1 MNKKL
6 YFTVGPSELYPTV
19 PQHVQ
24 TALEEKIGVI
34 THRGKQ
40 FEQIY
45 KNASDGLR
53 TLLSI
58 PADYHIFFL
67 SSATEIWE
75 RIIQNCSEKTSF
87 HCVNGS
93 FSKRFYETAN
103 ELGRKTYLEK
113 ADFGKGFYPDK
124 INIPADAEIICL
136 TNNETSSGVS
146 MPVSDINKF
155 REKNKEA
162 LIFVDAV
169 SALPYPAFDY
179 SKIDSTFFSVQKCF
193 GLPAGLGVWIVNKRC
208 MDKAEALLKKGG
220 SIGTY
225 HTLPSLYSKGKD
237 NQTPET
243 PNVWSIYLLSKVVE
257 DFNKKGIDVIRKE
270 TEMKAQLLY
279 DYIGQS
285 QNFSFAVEDQ
295 NLRSITTI
303 VANTKIS
310 SAEINKKLEPFDMAI
325 GSGYSSYKDTQ
336 VRIANFPAISI
347 KQMETLVMKMKEL
360 FG

>member
-24 TALEEKIGVI
+24 TALDEKIGVI

-40 FEQIY
+40 FQEIY

-58 PADYHIFFL
+58 PEDYHIFFL

-75 RIIQNCSEKTSF
+75 RIIQNCVDTASF

-93 FSKRFYETAN
+93 FSKRFFEFSG
-103 ELGRKTYLEK
+103 ELGKK
-113 ADFGKGFYPDK
+113 AYKEQVDFGKGFYPDQ
-124 INIPADAEIICL
+124 ISVPADAEAICL
-136 TNNETSSGVS
+136 TCNETSSGVA
-146 MPVSDINKF
+146 MPVEDINKF

-169 SALPYPAFDY
+169 SALPYPALDY

-193 GLPAGLGVWIVNKRC
+193 GLPAGLGVWIVNQRC
-208 MDKAEALLKKGG
+208 MDKANLLTKKGKT
-220 SIGTY
+220 IGTY
-225 HTLPSLYSKGKD
+225 HTLPSLLSKGKD

-243 PNVWSIYLLSKVVE
+243 PNVWNLYLLSKVVE
-257 DFNKKGIDVIRKE
+257 DFNKKGIETIRRE
-270 TEMKAQLLY
+270 TEQKAEILY
-279 DYIGQS
+279 QYISQS
-285 QNFSFAVEDQ
+285 TTFSYAVEEPAH
-295 NLRSITTI
+295 RSKTTI
-303 VANTKIS
+303 VANTKIPA
-310 SAEINKKLEPFDMAI
+310 AEINKKLEPFDMAI
-325 GSGYSSYKDTQ
+325 GSGYSSYKETQ
-336 VRIANFPAISI
+336 IRVANFPAISVA
-347 KQMETLVMKMKEL
+347 QMEALVQKLKEL
-360 FG
+360 FN

>member
-19 PQHVQ
+19 AQHVQ
-24 TALEEKIGVI
+24 SALDEKVGVI
-34 THRGKQ
+34 SHRGKQ
-40 FEQIY
+40 FEAIY
-45 KNASDGLR
+45 KNANDGIR
-53 TLLSI
+53 TLLNI
-58 PADYHIFFL
+58 PSDFHIFFL

-75 RIIQNCSEKTSF
+75 RIIENCVEHTSF

-93 FSKRFYETAN
+93 FSKRFSEFST
-103 ELGRKTYLEK
+103 ELGKKAFIEK

-124 INIPADAEIICL
+124 INVPAEAEIICL
-136 TNNETSSGVS
+136 TYNETSSGVS
-146 MPVSDINKF
+146 MPVEDINKF

-169 SALPYPAFDY
+169 SALPYPKLDF

-193 GLPAGLGVWIVNKRC
+193 GLPAGLGVWIVNQRC
-208 MDKAEALLKKGG
+208 MDKANSLLKKGK

-225 HTLPSLYSKGKD
+225 HTLPSLLSKGKD

-243 PNVWSIYLLSKVVE
+243 PNVWNIYLLSKVVE
-257 DFNKKGIDVIRKE
+257 DFNKKGVDTIRKE
-270 TEMKAQLLY
+270 TELKAKMLY
-279 DYIGQS
+279 DYIESS
-285 QNFSFAVEDQ
+285 QNFSFAVEDVR
-295 NLRSITTI
+295 LRSFTTI

-310 SAEINKKLEPFDMAI
+310 AADINKKLEPFDMAI

-336 VRIANFPAISI
+336 VRISNFPANSVE
-347 KQMETLVMKMKEL
+347 QMETLVKKMKEL
-360 FG
+360 FN

>member
-24 TALEEKIGVI
+24 TALDEKIGVI

-40 FEQIY
+40 FQEIY
-45 KNASDGLR
+45 KNAVDGLR
-53 TLLSI
+53 TLLNV
-58 PADYHIFFL
+58 PADHHIFFL

-75 RIIQNCSEKTSF
+75 RIIENCVEHTSF

-93 FSKRFYETAN
+93 FSKRFYEFST
-103 ELGRKTYLEK
+103 ELGKKAYVEK

-124 INIPADAEIICL
+124 ITVPADAEIICL
-136 TNNETSSGVS
+136 TYNETSSGVS

-169 SALPYPAFDY
+169 SGLPFPALDF
-179 SKIDSTFFSVQKCF
+179 SKIDSAFFSVQKCF
-193 GLPAGLGVWIVNKRC
+193 GLPAGLGVWIVNQRC
-208 MDKAEALLKKGG
+208 MDKADSLLKKGK

-225 HTLPSLYSKGKD
+225 HTLPSLLSKGKD

-243 PNVWSIYLLSKVVE
+243 PNVWNIFLLSKVVE
-257 DFNKKGIDVIRKE
+257 DFNKKGVDVIRKE
-270 TEMKAQLLY
+270 TELKAKMLY
-279 DYIGQS
+279 DYIESS
-285 QNFSFAVEDQ
+285 QNFSFAVEDAA
-295 NLRSITTI
+295 LRSYTTI

-310 SAEINKKLEPFDMAI
+310 PAEINKKLEPFDMAI

-336 VRIANFPAISI
+336 VRIANFPAISVE
-347 KQMETLVMKMKEL
+347 QMSALVQKLKEL
-360 FG
+360 FN